1 MDLNDEMLDMMKFYE
16 FYKKMRAYE
25 NKNEFTEKIQE
36 INAKTEGANEISK
49 KILQKIDGAILNDK
63 KEHSKD
69 EIIKEEGKK
78 KNYKATRPLEIEEY

>member
-49 KILQKIDGAILNDK
+49 KILQFLM
-63 KEHSKD
+63 S
-69 EIIKEEGKK
+69 
-78 KNYKATRPLEIEEY
+78 

>member
-36 INAKTEGANEISK
+36 REQMKFLK
-49 KILQKIDGAILNDK
+49 KFFK
-63 KEHSKD
+63 KQMEQF
-69 EIIKEEGKK
+69 
-78 KNYKATRPLEIEEY
+78 